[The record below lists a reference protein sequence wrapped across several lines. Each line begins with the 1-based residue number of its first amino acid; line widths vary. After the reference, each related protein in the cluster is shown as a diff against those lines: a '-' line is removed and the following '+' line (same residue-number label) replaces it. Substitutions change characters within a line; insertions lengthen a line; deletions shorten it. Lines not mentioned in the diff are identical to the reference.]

1 MICRS
6 DLYLQYLEGPPNKID
21 SVYSKI
27 KIDDRHTGVK
37 LFEDAKSKR
46 RLFANWEMRGDPV
59 KDWMWTQ
66 EEVADGVLERLSHN
80 DAMKIFVQHSR
91 EIDQFLP

>member
-1 MICRS
+1 
-6 DLYLQYLEGPPNKID
+6 
-21 SVYSKI
+21 
-27 KIDDRHTGVK
+27 
-37 LFEDAKSKR
+37 
-46 RLFANWEMRGDPV
+46 MRGDPV

-91 EIDQFLP
+91 EIDQFLA